1 MSAPVFS
8 IVVPTYNSGRTLSTV
23 LDSILHQDFANF
35 EVLII
40 DGASK
45 DDTLLIAKQFNDPR
59 IRVLSEPDSGAYNAM
74 NKGIALAKGDW
85 VYFLGSDDKLADN
98 NVLRKV
104 ADAIT
109 MNTCELLYGNVKMV
123 GEASWAE
130 NGAIY
135 DGPFTIEKLVA
146 KNICHQAIF
155 YKKEVF
161 AKLGLFKEEYKVCA
175 DWDFNHRCFAS
186 VRCQYVDI
194 IVADFFAGGISTQK
208 NSDKFTNEDFVLNLK
223 DYYKVSYVNR
233 LFKNSAWIFFNVAIA
248 RLTAGQRLTSLYF
261 LLISMHHST
270 RKISLVKNYVRRILS
285 QK

>member
-59 IRVLSEPDSGAYNAM
+59 IRVLSEPDSGAYN
-74 NKGIALAKGDW
+74 
-85 VYFLGSDDKLADN
+85 
-98 NVLRKV
+98 
-104 ADAIT
+104 AIT